1 MAYLYVLA
9 YNKISVLFVPCC
21 AVGAQCRL
29 PHTTLHTADMGGKV
43 YGWSGGDAG
52 EKKIFKHQNLYIC
65 FFLRLLQSRCFVANC
80 KYRH

>member
-1 MAYLYVLA
+1 
-9 YNKISVLFVPCC
+9 LFVPCC

-52 EKKIFKHQNLYIC
+52 EKKVIPFQSIPIGKLTALL
-65 FFLRLLQSRCFVANC
+65 FLAIVLVFVGGATKSQCLAADTRLC
-80 KYRH
+80 